1 MQSRDQI
8 NLEPWLCKAY
18 VRARLGGIASF
29 VKDGAAK
36 LCRAKIGWRLSQGFA
51 CMRESNV
58 WWS

>member
-36 LCRAKIGWRLSQGFA
+36 LCRAKIGGAELQSV
-51 CMRESNV
+51 SSKV
-58 WWS
+58 